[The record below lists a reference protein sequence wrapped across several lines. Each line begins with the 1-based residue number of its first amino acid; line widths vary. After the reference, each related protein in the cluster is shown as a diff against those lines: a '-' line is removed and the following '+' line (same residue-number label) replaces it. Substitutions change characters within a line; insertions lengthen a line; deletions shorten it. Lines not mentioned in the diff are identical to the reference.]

1 MACRWVPIGL
11 VVTAMAT
18 PAVSARADTPA
29 DVAAAAEKR
38 SAPARA
44 AGEGQSR
51 LAIVVPVESDVDGL
65 EILRDDALV
74 PDSSYGVALPVD
86 AGMHVLM
93 ARAPGRLP
101 WSTQFRLTP
110 GKTTVTVSIP
120 RLSAALPVAPTSP
133 VAAPAPATAPA
144 TATATGADR
153 IERDPGKTDRI
164 FGLVLGGVG
173 LASVAAGV
181 WLGFDAASTQ
191 RELRPQCPRGYCSA
205 EASAAIDQARTQQA
219 AATTLLAIG
228 LASSVGAAIVFL
240 TMPSAPAPEKRTTA
254 FQLAPAIAPGGA
266 SVVAAGKF

>member
-74 PDSSYGVALPVD
+74 PDRSYGVALPVD

-101 WSTQFRLTP
+101 WSTQFRLAP

-120 RLSAALPVAPTSP
+120 RLSAALP
-133 VAAPAPATAPA
+133 AAPMSPATAPA
-144 TATATGADR
+144 MATATGADR

-205 EASAAIDQARTQQA
+205 EASASIDQARTQQA

-240 TMPSAPAPEKRTTA
+240 TMPSAPAPERRTTA